1 MENRTRTFVTFKGN
15 EYEVNYLQEPR
26 WGKRGEVTICYI
38 NLDDYLKDL
47 YHMKQVIAKSERSPR
62 DYYISE
68 QGYKVAFGRLVK
80 KLKKL
85 ELIL

>member
-38 NLDDYLKDL
+38 NLDNMFNNKK
-47 YHMKQVIAKSERSPR
+47 HIVAKSERSPR
-62 DYYISE
+62 DNYIPQ
-68 QGYKVAFGRLVK
+68 QGYDVAFGRLVK

-85 ELIL
+85 EKVL